1 MQARDNSSS
10 SVDRMVEAVEAGDR
24 VALARAITLVESVKP
39 EDQVRAQALLDRLL
53 PLTGNAIRVGISGV
67 PGAGKSTL
75 IDQLGFN
82 LVAQG
87 HKVAVLAVDP
97 TSSKSGG
104 SILGDKTR
112 MGRLATETGAFI
124 RPSPAGDSLGGVT
137 KTTRETIALV
147 EAAGYD
153 VVLVET
159 VGVGQS
165 EMAVANMVDVFMV
178 VALPGAG
185 DELQGIK
192 RGLLELADIIA
203 VNKADGD
210 NIHRAERAALNIA
223 PGCISLPPATPTG
236 RRGAHGFGAGE
247 HRSRRVVAEGRGA
260 TGGAC
265 VLRRARQA
273 AQRSGRGLDARAV
286 RAKAARGLPRQPPRR
301 PPLERDG
308 SKGPGRRDDADGGG
322 GRTRPSRRD
331 RAAAAGLAATGE
343 FPFLTGAPLVSRAM
357 VQTKVLL
364 TGFGP
369 FPGAPENP
377 SAWLAETLA
386 SSPLARRPEVSLHAE
401 VLPTEWAAVSAR
413 APRLLE
419 TLKPQLILHF
429 GLSRRARS
437 FRIERSAHNRIL
449 PRADAAGALPGR
461 GSHPRRARPARLLFP
476 ADRLAAHL
484 RQNGVAA
491 AASRSAGRY
500 LCNFLYYLSL
510 DWARRQPTPCHAV
523 FVHIPLAAPQGGPL
537 HQAEL
542 LRGAEAA
549 LAFAL
554 AVNATKVAAE

>member
-1 MQARDNSSS
+1 
-10 SVDRMVEAVEAGDR
+10 MVEAVEAGDR
-24 VALARAITLVESVKP
+24 VALARAITLVESVKQ

-165 EMAVANMVDVFMV
+165 EMAVANMVDVFVV

-210 NIHRAERAALNIA
+210 NIHRAERAALEY
-223 PGCISLPPATPTG
+223 
-236 RRGAHGFGAGE
+236 RAGL
-247 HRSRRVVAEGRGA
+247 HILAAGNPDWSPVVLTVSARENTA
-260 TGGAC
+260 LDELWQK
-265 VLRRARQA
+265 VEARQA
-273 AQRSGRGLDARAV
+273 ALASSGALTKRRSDQAAAWMRELFEQRLLAAFRGSRRAARHWSEMEAKV
-286 RAKAARGLPRQPPRR
+286 RAGQMTP
-301 PPLERDG
+301 
-308 SKGPGRRDDADGGG
+308 
-322 GRTRPSRRD
+322 T
-331 RAAAAGLAATGE
+331 AAAAELA
-343 FPFLTGAPLVSRAM
+343 R
-357 VQTKVLL
+357 
-364 TGFGP
+364 
-369 FPGAPENP
+369 
-377 SAWLAETLA
+377 LAE
-386 SSPLARRPEVSLHAE
+386 
-401 VLPTEWAAVSAR
+401 
-413 APRLLE
+413 
-419 TLKPQLILHF
+419 I
-429 GLSRRARS
+429 
-437 FRIERSAHNRIL
+437 
-449 PRADAAGALPGR
+449 
-461 GSHPRRARPARLLFP
+461 
-476 ADRLAAHL
+476 
-484 RQNGVAA
+484 
-491 AASRSAGRY
+491 
-500 LCNFLYYLSL
+500 
-510 DWARRQPTPCHAV
+510 
-523 FVHIPLAAPQGGPL
+523 GPL
-537 HQAEL
+537 KQD
-542 LRGAEAA
+542 
-549 LAFAL
+549 
-554 AVNATKVAAE
+554 